1 MEKTGYDLLAP
12 EYYDGFHKTC
22 RNFDVATEA
31 ALAQDPIEI
40 PDQGMILEVG
50 CGRGRSNEFLGLPA
64 NRIVQLDASRE
75 MLALEDR
82 EPSSLRV
89 LADATSVPLFDK
101 QFSGIV
107 GFLIDPFIGLAFF
120 SETYRLLVPGGRLV
134 VTTPAA
140 EWALSL
146 RGHDEPG
153 ASSARFITKDRRSVV
168 VVPSTVMSSTR
179 IAEMLAF
186 YGFESITITEHCL
199 PEGAD
204 PISPDIQIV
213 AEKQAI
219 EVHEVPILYV
229 ISANRPN

>member
-12 EYYDGFHKTC
+12 EYYDEFHKTC
-22 RNFDVATEA
+22 RNFDTATA
-31 ALAQDPIEI
+31 AAMAKDQIKM

-50 CGRGRSNEFLGLPA
+50 CGRGRSNEFLDVSP

-82 EPSSLRV
+82 ESSALRV

-101 QFSGIV
+101 QFSGVV

-120 SETYRLLVPGGRLV
+120 SEAHRLLVPAGFLLV
-134 VTTPAA
+134 TSPAA
-140 EWALSL
+140 EWAISL
-146 RGHDEPG
+146 RGHEEPE
-153 ASSARFITKDRRSVV
+153 ASSARFVKKDRSSVV

-186 YGFESITITEHCL
+186 SGFEGITITQHCL
-199 PEGAD
+199 PEGTE
-204 PISPDIQIV
+204 PVSPDIQVV
-213 AEKQAI
+213 AGRQEV
-219 EVHEVPILYV
+219 EVHEIPILYV
-229 ISANRPN
+229 IRANRPH